1 MTDYQFKTIPFKHQ
15 SDAFFLSR
23 EKPSFAL
30 LMEQG
35 TGKTKV
41 ALDTTCYLYANGK
54 IDGLLV
60 IAPNG
65 VNRNW
70 ILNECPAHIPD
81 FINYKASWYASSP
94 SKKEEESVSK
104 TLRHDG
110 LKIIAMN
117 VEALATQKGVNFAK
131 NFLLSFRTMM
141 VLDESSTIK
150 NHKAIR
156 TKNILKLG
164 IQAKYKRILTGTPIT
179 QGPLDLFTQ
188 FTFLDQYILHT
199 HSYYAFRNRYAILRE
214 IRTNGRSFMTIVGYT
229 NIDELTK
236 IIAPHS
242 FRVTKKECLDLPE
255 KLYMKR
261 YVTLSDNQKRLYLQL
276 KKEIVAEFNGMV
288 MTTPLALTKILRLQQ
303 IVGGFF
309 VPDQQLVLEDADEQ
323 SVQGTLGFENRKT
336 KPEPIDGVCPR
347 IESLLS
353 LLEETDGKI
362 IIWARFRS
370 EIASICERV
379 RSVYGRESCVEYHG
393 GIDNA
398 TRSNNIL
405 RFQTTDPGCR
415 FFVGNV
421 QAGGKGLNLHA
432 ASTVIYYSNDFSL
445 ENRLQSEDRAH
456 RIGQVNNVTY
466 IDMIAEGTLD
476 VKIVDVLR
484 NKKSVADLITG
495 DERVEN
501 WL

>member
-1 MTDYQFKTIPFKHQ
+1 MIDYKFKTKPFDHQ
-15 SDAFFLSR
+15 SKAFFESR
-23 EKPSFAL
+23 EKTAFAL

-41 ALDTTCYLYANGK
+41 ILDNVCYLYANGK
-54 IDGLLV
+54 VDGLLV

-81 FINYKASWYASSP
+81 YIDYKAAWYVSSP
-94 SKKEEESVSK
+94 SKKEEKAISN
-104 TLRHDG
+104 TLGHLG

-117 VEALATQKGVNFAK
+117 IEALATVKGVNFAK
-131 NFLLSFRTMM
+131 NFLLSYRTML
-141 VLDESSTIK
+141 VIDESTTIK

-156 TKNILKLG
+156 TKNLLKIG
-164 IQAKYKRILTGTPIT
+164 VQAKYRRIMTGTPVT

-188 FTFLDQYILHT
+188 FTFLDPYILHT

-214 IRTNGRSFMTIVGYT
+214 IRTNGRSFMTVVGYT

-242 FRVTKKECLDLPE
+242 FRVTKKECLDLPD
-255 KLYMKR
+255 KLYSKR
-261 YVTLSDNQKRLYLQL
+261 YVTLSENQKRLYTQL

-288 MTTPLALTKILRLQQ
+288 MTTPLALTKLLRLQQ
-303 IVGGFF
+303 IIGGFF
-309 VPDQQLVLEDADEQ
+309 VPDQQLVLEDADEE
-323 SVQGTLGFENRKT
+323 SIQGTLGFENRKV
-336 KPEPIDGVCPR
+336 KPEPIDAVNPR
-347 IESLLS
+347 IESLS
-353 LLEETDGKI
+353 QLLEETDGKV

-370 EIASICERV
+370 EIKSICERI
-379 RSVYGRESCVEYHG
+379 RSNFEGKSCVEYHG

-398 TRSNNIL
+398 TRSDNVR
-405 RFQTTDPGCR
+405 RFQEDPECR

-456 RIGQVNNVTY
+456 RIGQQNNVTY
-466 IDMIAEGTLD
+466 IDMIAEGTMD
-476 VKIVDVLR
+476 VKVVDVLR
-484 NKKSVADLITG
+484 NKKSIADLITG